1 MNKASKRWNMLRH
14 SVLERTRRE
23 VIEPFG
29 PLYLIFLGTSV
40 FYLIGLGQL
49 LLAKQSTEYSVFA
62 AILLLAIA
70 AAGLALPFLTGAVL
84 TLRATDRKLER
95 LQRG

>member
-23 VIEPFG
+23 VIEPLG
-29 PLYLIFLGTSV
+29 PLFLVFLGTRV
-40 FYLIGLGQL
+40 FFLIGLGRL
-49 LLAKQSTEYSVFA
+49 SLAQQTAEYSVSA
-62 AILLLAIA
+62 AIMIFAIA
-70 AAGLALPFLTGAVL
+70 TAGLALPFLTGAVL
-84 TLRATDRKLER
+84 TLRAADRKLER

>member
-23 VIEPFG
+23 VIEPLD
-29 PLYLIFLGTSV
+29 PLYPILLGTSV
-40 FYLIGLGQL
+40 FYLIGLGRL
-49 LLAKQSTEYSVFA
+49 SLAQQTTEYSVLA
-62 AILLLAIA
+62 TIMIIAIA

-84 TLRATDRKLER
+84 TLRAADRKLER

>member
-1 MNKASKRWNMLRH
+1 LNKASKRWNMLRH

-23 VIEPFG
+23 VIEPLG

-40 FYLIGLGQL
+40 FYLIGLSRLSLVQ
-49 LLAKQSTEYSVFA
+49 QTTEYSVIA
-62 AILLLAIA
+62 AILILAIA

-84 TLRATDRKLER
+84 TLHAADRKLER
-95 LQRG
+95 LQRD

>member
-1 MNKASKRWNMLRH
+1 VNKASKRWNMLRH

-40 FYLIGLGQL
+40 FYLIGLGRL
-49 LLAKQSTEYSVFA
+49 SLAQQTAEYSVLATIMIF
-62 AILLLAIA
+62 AIA

-84 TLRATDRKLER
+84 TLRAADRKLER

>member
-29 PLYLIFLGTSV
+29 PLYSILLGTSV
-40 FYLIGLGQL
+40 FYLIGLGRLSMAHQT
-49 LLAKQSTEYSVFA
+49 AEYSVLA
-62 AILLLAIA
+62 AIMIFAIA
-70 AAGLALPFLTGAVL
+70 AADLALPFLTGAVL
-84 TLRATDRKLER
+84 TLCVADRKLER

>member
-23 VIEPFG
+23 VIDPLG

-40 FYLIGLGQL
+40 FYLIGLGRLSLVQ
-49 LLAKQSTEYSVFA
+49 QPTEYSVLA
-62 AILLLAIA
+62 AIIIFAIA
-70 AAGLALPFLTGAVL
+70 AAGFALPFLTGAVL
-84 TLRATDRKLER
+84 TLRAADRKLER
-95 LQRG
+95 LQHG

>member
-14 SVLERTRRE
+14 SVLERIRRE
-23 VIEPFG
+23 MIEPFE
-29 PLYLIFLGTSV
+29 PLYLTFLGTSV

-49 LLAKQSTEYSVFA
+49 SLAQQPTEYSVLA
-62 AILLLAIA
+62 AISIIAIA
-70 AAGLALPFLTGAVL
+70 TAGLALPFLTGAVL
-84 TLRATDRKLER
+84 TLRAADRKLER

>member
-1 MNKASKRWNMLRH
+1 VNKASERWNMLRH

-23 VIEPFG
+23 VIEPLD
-29 PLYLIFLGTSV
+29 PLYPILLGTSV
-40 FYLIGLGQL
+40 FYLVGLGRL
-49 LLAKQSTEYSVFA
+49 SLAQQPTEYSVLA
-62 AILLLAIA
+62 AIMIFAIA
-70 AAGLALPFLTGAVL
+70 TAGLALPFFTGAVL

>member
-1 MNKASKRWNMLRH
+1 VNKASKRWNMLRH

-40 FYLIGLGQL
+40 FYLIGLGRL
-49 LLAKQSTEYSVFA
+49 LLAQKSAEYSILA
-62 AILLLAIA
+62 AILIFAIA

-84 TLRATDRKLER
+84 TLRAADRKLER
-95 LQRG
+95 LQRR

>member
-14 SVLERTRRE
+14 SVLEHTLRE

-40 FYLIGLGQL
+40 FYLIGLGRL
-49 LLAKQSTEYSVFA
+49 SLAQQSAEYSVSA
-62 AILLLAIA
+62 AIMIFAIA
-70 AAGLALPFLTGAVL
+70 TAVRALPFLTGAVL
-84 TLRATDRKLER
+84 TLRAADRKLER

>member
-1 MNKASKRWNMLRH
+1 MNKASKRWGMLRH
-14 SVLERTRRE
+14 SILERTRRE
-23 VIEPFG
+23 VIEPFA

-40 FYLIGLGQL
+40 SYMSGLGRL
-49 LLAKQSTEYSVFA
+49 SLAQQTAEYSVLVT
-62 AILLLAIA
+62 ILIFAIA

-84 TLRATDRKLER
+84 TLRAADRKLER

>member
-1 MNKASKRWNMLRH
+1 MNKASKRWNMLRY

-23 VIEPFG
+23 VIEPLG
-29 PLYLIFLGTSV
+29 RLYSIFLGTSV
-40 FYLIGLGQL
+40 FYLIGLGRL
-49 LLAKQSTEYSVFA
+49 SLAQPTSDYSVLA
-62 AILLLAIA
+62 AIMIFSIA

-84 TLRATDRKLER
+84 TLRAADRKLER

>member
-23 VIEPFG
+23 VIEPLD
-29 PLYLIFLGTSV
+29 PLYPILLGTSV
-40 FYLIGLGQL
+40 FYLIGLGRL
-49 LLAKQSTEYSVFA
+49 SLAQQTAEYSV
-62 AILLLAIA
+62 LATTLIFVIA
-70 AAGLALPFLTGAVL
+70 AAGFALPFLTGAVP
-84 TLRATDRKLER
+84 TLCAADRKLER

>member
-29 PLYLIFLGTSV
+29 PLYIILLGTSV

-49 LLAKQSTEYSVFA
+49 SLAQQPDEYSVFD
-62 AILLLAIA
+62 AILLFAIPA
-70 AAGLALPFLTGAVL
+70 EDLALAVL
-84 TLRATDRKLER
+84 SR
-95 LQRG
+95 